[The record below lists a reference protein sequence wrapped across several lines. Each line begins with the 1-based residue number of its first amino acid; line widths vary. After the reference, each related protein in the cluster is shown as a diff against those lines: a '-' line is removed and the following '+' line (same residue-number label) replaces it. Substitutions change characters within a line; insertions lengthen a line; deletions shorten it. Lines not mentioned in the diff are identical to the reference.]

1 MIIFTIIL
9 AVLIIVG
16 LIILKL
22 YFSSPKTK
30 GKIGEATVASILGTN
45 EPNTQYIIND
55 LLFLDN
61 NGVSRQIDHIVINQY
76 GIWVIETKNYKGT
89 IYGTESQKQWTQ
101 VLAYGKVKNQF
112 YNPIKQNTTHI
123 YSLAQKLNINRNFF
137 HNVVVFPN
145 KTDISNITATCV
157 YHMYE
162 LSELIYSG
170 NICLQANNL
179 ENLYDKITLLKS
191 NDSVDMN
198 AHVANIQNMQQKIY
212 DGVCP
217 RCGGKLILRNGKN
230 GEFYGCS
237 NYPRC
242 RFTMNINE

>member
-1 MIIFTIIL
+1 
-9 AVLIIVG
+9 
-16 LIILKL
+16 
-22 YFSSPKTK
+22 
-30 GKIGEATVASILGTN
+30 
-45 EPNTQYIIND
+45 
-55 LLFLDN
+55 
-61 NGVSRQIDHIVINQY
+61 
-76 GIWVIETKNYKGT
+76 
-89 IYGTESQKQWTQ
+89 
-101 VLAYGKVKNQF
+101 
-112 YNPIKQNTTHI
+112 
-123 YSLAQKLNINRNFF
+123 
-137 HNVVVFPN
+137 
-145 KTDISNITATCV
+145 
-157 YHMYE
+157 MYE

-170 NICLQANNL
+170 NICIQANNL

>member
-16 LIILKL
+16 LIVLKL

-112 YNPIKQNTTHI
+112 F
-123 YSLAQKLNINRNFF
+123 S
-137 HNVVVFPN
+137 HNSRYLV
-145 KTDISNITATCV
+145 K
-157 YHMYE
+157 
-162 LSELIYSG
+162 
-170 NICLQANNL
+170 
-179 ENLYDKITLLKS
+179 
-191 NDSVDMN
+191 
-198 AHVANIQNMQQKIY
+198 
-212 DGVCP
+212 
-217 RCGGKLILRNGKN
+217 GG
-230 GEFYGCS
+230 GC
-237 NYPRC
+237 Y
-242 RFTMNINE
+242 T

>member
-16 LIILKL
+16 LIVLKL

-89 IYGTESQKQWTQ
+89 IYGTESQKQ
-101 VLAYGKVKNQF
+101 
-112 YNPIKQNTTHI
+112 
-123 YSLAQKLNINRNFF
+123 
-137 HNVVVFPN
+137 
-145 KTDISNITATCV
+145 
-157 YHMYE
+157 
-162 LSELIYSG
+162 
-170 NICLQANNL
+170 
-179 ENLYDKITLLKS
+179 
-191 NDSVDMN
+191 
-198 AHVANIQNMQQKIY
+198 
-212 DGVCP
+212 
-217 RCGGKLILRNGKN
+217 
-230 GEFYGCS
+230 
-237 NYPRC
+237 
-242 RFTMNINE
+242 